1 MSTAHSQALYAT
13 GTSNDILAR
22 LCASLPKL
30 PSVLR
35 YYDEFDDTVRSIKN
49 PENQPIFDLLFGGIR
64 TRLDFTRIGN
74 ECGLIFKHVFAF
86 VLAQDLS
93 VRTAAS
99 YLTSAHHLTSADV
112 AMLVDAGPT
121 RIGAVWKTL
130 RARALP
136 AGAYIASKY
145 VLHLLCAYRLNGWS
159 NDDRTFSAPPSPYLP
174 EINMPVSDLERCFC
188 LLMKRRSSFGTWI
201 RS

>member
-1 MSTAHSQALYAT
+1 MSSAYPQEHHAPGSH
-13 GTSNDILAR
+13 NDILAN
-22 LCASLPKL
+22 LCDALPTL

-49 PENQPIFDLLFGGIR
+49 PEGQDIFDLLFGGIR
-64 TRLDFTRIGN
+64 ARLDFARIGN

-93 VRTAAS
+93 IRTVVS
-99 YLTSAHHLTSADV
+99 YLYSLHHLTPTDV

-121 RIGAVWKTL
+121 GIVTVWKTL

-136 AGAYIASKY
+136 TVVYVACKY
-145 VLHLLCAYRLNGWS
+145 VLHLLCSYRFNGWS
-159 NDDRTFSAPPSPYLP
+159 DDYRIYLGTALPLPTSAH
-174 EINMPVSDLERCFC
+174 V
-188 LLMKRRSSFGTWI
+188 KSSKN
-201 RS
+201 